1 MAVISLPVLR
11 LPGPALQ
18 KSLKQMS
25 LIEQV
30 SLSLL
35 SNNAKRLITML
46 NEYHQRATIFLRT
59 SSSIE
64 VWLYTSLNQNFKF
77 VLKADESTNNI
88 EIRQLTNH
96 RYESTMLNMSGLTL
110 KQWVEHVVH
119 VFFQEK
125 GVILSLLNST
135 EICVEEIWH
144 LLDGIKIA
152 QLEIDPHQVQ
162 DCLVLK
168 RFSFV
173 EELSVSSRFPT
184 PKLIL
189 TAGFKH
195 LELHHVRV
203 TLHDLLLLNCSH
215 FTIFYSF
222 PEKDLNL
229 FLKQWIRG
237 SNPRLQSFRYLFN
250 NFNKARLAFLDGI
263 YYIEIRDKKLI
274 NDRKCEIERYD
285 GKKAVIT
292 VCSVW
297 ISMEC

>member
-96 RYESTMLNMSGLTL
+96 RYESTMLNMSG
-110 KQWVEHVVH
+110 QAW
-119 VFFQEK
+119 
-125 GVILSLLNST
+125 
-135 EICVEEIWH
+135 
-144 LLDGIKIA
+144 
-152 QLEIDPHQVQ
+152 
-162 DCLVLK
+162 
-168 RFSFV
+168 
-173 EELSVSSRFPT
+173 
-184 PKLIL
+184 
-189 TAGFKH
+189 
-195 LELHHVRV
+195 
-203 TLHDLLLLNCSH
+203 
-215 FTIFYSF
+215 
-222 PEKDLNL
+222 
-229 FLKQWIRG
+229 
-237 SNPRLQSFRYLFN
+237 
-250 NFNKARLAFLDGI
+250 
-263 YYIEIRDKKLI
+263 
-274 NDRKCEIERYD
+274 
-285 GKKAVIT
+285 
-292 VCSVW
+292 
-297 ISMEC
+297 